1 MCVFCKI
8 AKGEIPAYKVYEDH
22 DFLAFLDLSQA
33 TIGHVL
39 VIPKVHYETITS
51 LEEENDIFN
60 VVIKLTKAITALPK
74 VEGVN
79 ILSNNGT
86 LAGQTIPHFHIH
98 IIPRYPNDRI
108 QIKFGENT
116 LSPEDLFQLANK
128 IKKNSSL

>member
-1 MCVFCKI
+1 MIF
-8 AKGEIPAYKVYEDH
+8 
-22 DFLAFLDLSQA
+22 
-33 TIGHVL
+33 
-39 VIPKVHYETITS
+39 
-51 LEEENDIFN
+51 FN

-108 QIKFGENT
+108 QIKFGEKH
-116 LSPEDLFQLANK
+116 PK
-128 IKKNSSL
+128 P